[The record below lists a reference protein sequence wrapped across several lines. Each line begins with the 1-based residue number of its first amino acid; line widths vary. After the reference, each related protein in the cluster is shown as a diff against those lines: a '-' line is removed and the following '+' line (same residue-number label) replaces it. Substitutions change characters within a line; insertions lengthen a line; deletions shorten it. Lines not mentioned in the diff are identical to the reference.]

1 VGISSLANFSGS
13 FTTKVVPSFDHVAIS
28 RLQVFIISYVFR
40 KKMGAFSHPSLL
52 FEDLLERYFVA
63 VGAGE
68 ESVKDG
74 TGFDMLREN
83 FDVNTFV
90 GLRSNF
96 FVSCCCSVSVAWIA
110 F

>member
-1 VGISSLANFSGS
+1 
-13 FTTKVVPSFDHVAIS
+13 
-28 RLQVFIISYVFR
+28 
-40 KKMGAFSHPSLL
+40 MGAFSPPSLL
-52 FEDLLERYFVA
+52 FEDLLERCLAA

-90 GLRSNF
+90 GLSSNIF
-96 FVSCCCSVSVAWIA
+96 CCMLLVCFSCVDCFLVRKSR
-110 F
+110 